1 MLNADTNKDSRPGK
15 VYLVG
20 AGPGNPED
28 LTLRAYRILTKAEI
42 ILYDALL
49 DPSFLEIFPKSA
61 IVHYVGKRSGAHS
74 ATQEEINQLLLSY
87 ALSGK
92 T

>member
-1 MLNADTNKDSRPGK
+1 MLNADTDKDLKPGK

-28 LTLRAYRILTKAEI
+28 LTLRAYRILAKAEV

-49 DPSFLEIFPKSA
+49 DPSFLEVFPKDA
-61 IVHYVGKRSGAHS
+61 VIHALENKVKINPRSCA
-74 ATQEEINQLLLSY
+74 
-87 ALSGK
+87 
-92 T
+92 